1 MQALDLRTLPIGV
14 PLPRFTEDRFNGPE
28 HRDINDYMPIVPHI
42 PSDPG
47 AYYAKDDA
55 YLTNP
60 TDAGLIDLVKR
71 QATETNDGGCA
82 ATNSVPKSPNSNCP
96 IYDTSTT
103 WLIRN
108 VNEPKRGSVLV
119 AAHLLRQELLVPGS
133 FLARG
138 RSPFPGS
145 GDGAQS
151 DVPCRFG
158 ERRAA
163 LLRLRIRPFARRR
176 SRHRH
181 MNASRVPTL
190 APARVSPTQLG
201 RGWLLAWF
209 RRRGRRRRG
218 SCGRLG

>member
-1 MQALDLRTLPIGV
+1 VSLADAHAAMAEMQALDLRTLPIGV

-96 IYDTSTT
+96 IYDTST
-103 WLIRN
+103 
-108 VNEPKRGSVLV
+108 
-119 AAHLLRQELLVPGS
+119 
-133 FLARG
+133 
-138 RSPFPGS
+138 
-145 GDGAQS
+145 
-151 DVPCRFG
+151 
-158 ERRAA
+158 
-163 LLRLRIRPFARRR
+163 
-176 SRHRH
+176 
-181 MNASRVPTL
+181 
-190 APARVSPTQLG
+190 
-201 RGWLLAWF
+201 
-209 RRRGRRRRG
+209 
-218 SCGRLG
+218 RLGAGGGSPAPPGAARPG